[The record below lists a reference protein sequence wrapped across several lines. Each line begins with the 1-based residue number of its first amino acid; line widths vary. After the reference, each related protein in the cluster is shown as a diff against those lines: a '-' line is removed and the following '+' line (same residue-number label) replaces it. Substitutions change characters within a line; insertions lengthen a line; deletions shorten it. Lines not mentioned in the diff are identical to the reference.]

1 MKAEHLKA
9 NEDYFTKVFGI
20 LGEGGVFVWKSI
32 QEPFYKRGDKLQCSK
47 RALNE
52 VENVVTREYFEKTFE
67 LKP

>member
-1 MKAEHLKA
+1 MTEEKLKA
-9 NEDYFTKVFGI
+9 NEDYFLKV
-20 LGEGGVFVWKSI
+20 LSVLNEGNVFVWKSI

-52 VENVVTREYFEKTFE
+52 AENIVTEEFFKKHFE

>member
-1 MKAEHLKA
+1 MTQEKIKA
-9 NEDYFTKVFGI
+9 NEDYFVKIIGI
-20 LGEGGVFVWKSI
+20 LNEGNVFVWKSI

-52 VENVVTREYFEKTFE
+52 VENIVTEEFFKKHFE